1 MCTVYTSCLHVQV
14 KSCVG
19 VCFINNFFFLI
30 ESLKSTNVN
39 LVSGCLQSE
48 EIKWKSVK
56 SLGCSGA
63 RLCSYKVFDIW
74 QLYKAK
80 PDRACRIGARAITS
94 KLI

>member
-1 MCTVYTSCLHVQV
+1 MFY
-14 KSCVG
+14 
-19 VCFINNFFFLI
+19 FIYLFFLV

-80 PDRACRIGARAITS
+80 PDRACR
-94 KLI
+94 